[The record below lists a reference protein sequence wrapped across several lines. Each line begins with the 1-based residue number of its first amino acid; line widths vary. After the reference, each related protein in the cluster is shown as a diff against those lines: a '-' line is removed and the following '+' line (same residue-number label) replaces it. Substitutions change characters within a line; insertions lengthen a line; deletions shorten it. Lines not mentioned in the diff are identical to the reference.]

1 MFRSLRP
8 IHLRPIPRL
17 RSRGRPVGPA
27 RAAALFAALA
37 VAFIATPLQ
46 ARKPGHADDRSPE
59 RIAER
64 ATIHRCLAE
73 AGRAHNVPVPLLRA
87 IAQQESGLRPL
98 AVNRNTNGST
108 DLGLMQVNNRW
119 LPVLA
124 RYGITRE
131 QLFDACINA
140 RVGAWILAAAMRRHG
155 DTWQAV
161 GNYHSATPALNRRYA
176 WAAYRRM
183 VASADVPDG
192 VPMR

>member
-1 MFRSLRP
+1 MRRPSLTLHPRIHPLGLARSAAVCAALSAALAASASAAFATTPQHARK
-8 IHLRPIPRL
+8 
-17 RSRGRPVGPA
+17 PA
-27 RAAALFAALA
+27 RAAD
-37 VAFIATPLQ
+37 
-46 ARKPGHADDRSPE
+46 HSPE
-59 RIAER
+59 RMAER
-64 ATIHRCLAE
+64 ATIQRCLVE

-98 AVNRNTNGST
+98 AVNRNTNGTS
-108 DLGLMQVNNRW
+108 DLGLMQVNTRW

-131 QLFDACINA
+131 QLFDTCINA

-155 DTWQAV
+155 DTWRAV
-161 GNYHSATPALNRRYA
+161 GDYHSATPALNRRYA

-192 VPMR
+192 VPMN